1 MLESPIVKQ
10 IPKIQLR
17 FLLMLDFFFNVG
29 PYIKRTSETQQTN
42 KIIKLNFE
50 CGSRNLRPNNVV
62 IICTCFLSF
71 SFFPLFSSN
80 FCIYCCLYQYR
91 LQDQYPKY
99 LMDDRYFG
107 REDLISKFWIP
118 SQLASTEKLASYCST
133 EHECIYYLKIIRKNK
148 DLFSLT
154 F

>member
-1 MLESPIVKQ
+1 
-10 IPKIQLR
+10 
-17 FLLMLDFFFNVG
+17 
-29 PYIKRTSETQQTN
+29 
-42 KIIKLNFE
+42 
-50 CGSRNLRPNNVV
+50 
-62 IICTCFLSF
+62 
-71 SFFPLFSSN
+71 
-80 FCIYCCLYQYR
+80 
-91 LQDQYPKY
+91 
-99 LMDDRYFG
+99 MDDRYFG